1 MKSPVLVNL
10 ELAAS
15 RVDNENIWGNNSGL
29 DLNPFHRVGGERRCN
44 NLALETAAD
53 PALGSI
59 SHNKLRPRNPWWW
72 GGGLASS
79 AMVA

>member
-1 MKSPVLVNL
+1 MKSQVLVRL

-15 RVDNENIWGNNSGL
+15 RVDNENIWVKNSGL

-44 NLALETAAD
+44 NLALGTVAD

-72 GGGLASS
+72 GGLASS